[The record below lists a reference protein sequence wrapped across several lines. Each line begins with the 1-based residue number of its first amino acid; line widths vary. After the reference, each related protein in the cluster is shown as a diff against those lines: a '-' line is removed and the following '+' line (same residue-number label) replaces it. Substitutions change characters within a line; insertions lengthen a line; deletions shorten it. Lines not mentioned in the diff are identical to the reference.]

1 MSLQPI
7 DLQTLFLRLSQ
18 VGREQ
23 SAIRDAVAQNQAVA
37 GSEIVQRAQQDTH
50 TVRQPDEVSDGPEK
64 VQEDES
70 EQRRR
75 ERERKNDGEKER
87 QDGSGDSGVF
97 EDPALGQN
105 VDLSG

>member
-7 DLQTLFLRLSQ
+7 DLQTLFVRLSQ
-18 VGREQ
+18 IGREQ

-37 GSEIVQRAQQDTH
+37 GSEIVQRAQQETH
-50 TVRQPDEVSDGPEK
+50 TVRQPDEVSEGPES
-64 VQEDES
+64 VQEDEE

-75 ERERKNDGEKER
+75 EEERSSDGEKEK
-87 QDGSGDSGVF
+87 QDGSGDAQVF
-97 EDPALGQN
+97 DDPALGQN